1 MPPPFTT
8 VAGAV
13 FVTATSASGL
23 TLRVALAATA
33 FDPTLVLSA
42 FTGMVFRCEAPA
54 VEEVTSIESV
64 HEPLAG
70 IVPPVSVTLPA
81 VLLGAPPQVVAGLAT
96 AAVVTPSGQA
106 TGIVS
111 SMVARGAFC
120 CPHVLGGAGRP

>member
-23 TLRVALAATA
+23 TLRVALAATE

-81 VLLGAPPQVVAGLAT
+81 VLLGAPPQVVARLGT
-96 AAVVTPSGQA
+96 AAVVTP
-106 TGIVS
+106 
-111 SMVARGAFC
+111 
-120 CPHVLGGAGRP
+120 AG